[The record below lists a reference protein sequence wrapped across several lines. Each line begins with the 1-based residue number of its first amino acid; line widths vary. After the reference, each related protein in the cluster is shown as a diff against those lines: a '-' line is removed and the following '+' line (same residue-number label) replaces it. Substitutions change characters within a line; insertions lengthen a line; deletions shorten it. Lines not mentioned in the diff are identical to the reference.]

1 MSGEFEFRDP
11 NAVQVP
17 AVMAKNARIVEKR
30 FWKKL
35 LRVAGKVPFAEDL
48 AAAYFCVIDPQTP
61 RRVRGVLLA
70 ALAWFAIPA
79 TFWPEFLLIFGF
91 TDDAAVAAIVFAVV
105 RKHIRERHYI
115 RARAA
120 LGIPEPDWEY
130 E

>member
-1 MSGEFEFRDP
+1 MGTEFEFRDP

-17 AVMAKNARIVEKR
+17 AVFAKNARIVER
-30 FWKKL
+30 GFWKKL
-35 LRVAGKVPFAEDL
+35 LKLAGHIPFAEDL
-48 AAAYFCVIDPQTP
+48 AAAYFCVIDPSTP

-70 ALAWFAIPA
+70 ALAWFVIPA
-79 TFWPEFLLIFGF
+79 AFWPEFLVVFGL
-91 TDDAAVAAIVFAVV
+91 TDDAAIAAIVVAVV

>member
-1 MSGEFEFRDP
+1 MSPEFEFRDP

-17 AVMAKNARIVEKR
+17 AVLAKNARIVER
-30 FWKKL
+30 HFWKKL
-35 LRVAGKVPFAEDL
+35 LRLVGHIPFAEDL
-48 AAAYFCVIDPQTP
+48 AAAYFCVVDPATP
-61 RRVRGVLLA
+61 GRVRGVVLA
-70 ALAWFAIPA
+70 ALAWFVIPA
-79 TFWPEFLLIFGF
+79 SVLPEFLLVFGF
-91 TDDAAVAAIVFAVV
+91 SDDAAVGAIVVAVV